1 MPGHTTRDLLRFERP
16 PQMPSAKP
24 ANKPEPRSHARR
36 QPTQARSQQT
46 IQTLFKAA
54 AQILDKEGEA
64 GLSTNKVA
72 SAAGFSIG
80 TLYQYFPSKEVL
92 VRAMASRGQDLVL
105 QELEAYLSALENH
118 ADVQRMA
125 ARELLGK
132 AIRILLRGFATGKGL
147 SQTLIRLC
155 WTLEQ
160 PDETANAVRQVAER
174 LAIFFERIDHPALQ
188 TPSTAQMF
196 VLTRSVIG
204 TLRSA
209 SLEKSPLLG
218 SPAFEEALTQIA
230 WALLAKSDMGPRSSR
245 G

>member
-1 MPGHTTRDLLRFERP
+1 MPKATAPKTP
-16 PQMPSAKP
+16 PAPP
-24 ANKPEPRSHARR
+24 TGRR

-72 SAAGFSIG
+72 AAAGFSIG

-92 VRAMASRGQDLVL
+92 VRAMAAKGQGLVL
-105 QELEAYLSALENH
+105 EALEAYLAALEGQ
-118 ADVQRMA
+118 ADVAQMNA
-125 ARELLGK
+125 EDLLRQ
-132 AIRILLRGFATGKGL
+132 AIRILLKGFAGGKGFTP
-147 SQTLIRLC
+147 SLIRLG
-155 WTLEQ
+155 WASEQ
-160 PDETANAVRQVAER
+160 PQETASVVRQVSDR
-174 LAIFFERIDHPALQ
+174 LAIFLERIEHPHLPP
-188 TPSTAQMF
+188 PSAAVLF

-218 SPAFEEALTQIA
+218 GAALEDALVHMA
-230 WALLAKSDMGPRSSR
+230 WALLAPPHQAAGLALGKRPIR
-245 G
+245 

>member
-1 MPGHTTRDLLRFERP
+1 
-16 PQMPSAKP
+16 MPSAKP
-24 ANKPEPRSHARR
+24 TSKPEARTGARR

-72 SAAGFSIG
+72 AAAGFSIG

-92 VRAMASRGQDLVL
+92 VRAMAARGQDMVL

-118 ADVQRMA
+118 ADVQRMDG
-125 ARELLGK
+125 RELLGK
-132 AIRILLRGFATGKGL
+132 AIHILLRGFATGKGL

-160 PDETANAVRQVAER
+160 PDETANAVRQVADR
-174 LAIFFERIDHPALQ
+174 LAIFFERITHPALQ
-188 TPSTAQMF
+188 TPSAAQMF

-218 SPAFEEALTQIA
+218 SPAFEDALTQMA
-230 WALLAKSDMGPRSSR
+230 WALLAKPGMDPRSSR

>member
-24 ANKPEPRSHARR
+24 ANKPEPRSSARR

-72 SAAGFSIG
+72 ATAGFSIG

-92 VRAMASRGQDLVL
+92 VRAMAAKGQDMVL
-105 QELEAYLSALENH
+105 QALEQYLSALELRP
-118 ADVQRMA
+118 DVAQMDPQD
-125 ARELLGK
+125 LLRQ
-132 AIRILLRGFATGKGL
+132 AIRILLQGFATGKGFTQ
-147 SQTLIRLC
+147 SLIRLG
-155 WTLEQ
+155 WSLEQ
-160 PDETANAVRQVAER
+160 PQETASVVRQVSDR
-174 LAIFFERIDHPALQ
+174 LAIFFERIHHPALP
-188 TPSTAQMF
+188 TPTPAQLF
-196 VLTRSVIG
+196 VLSRSVIG

-218 SPAFEEALTQIA
+218 STALEDALVQVA
-230 WALLAKSDMGPRSSR
+230 WALLARK
-245 G
+245 